1 MRLACEYVGT
11 LWPKPGVEVETD
23 FRIVRYRPLPGE
35 EYTSEIVAKGEG
47 LLEHNFFEIALEG
60 KMISD
65 PQYGDTFLVS
75 SFETKV
81 KRTRAN
87 ILGYFASGAVKGVG
101 PAVAKRIVDHFGV
114 EALDILE
121 KDPSRLREVSG
132 IGEKVLQ
139 DMVGSFEEHR
149 AINALMLYV
158 GQYYGEALSGQ
169 LPAKSPITMNK
180 AKRIVDHFGD
190 RALEVVKSDIYHLCE
205 VDGFGFITVDAMA
218 ERMRQ
223 PMNTLPRVKAAALY
237 TLKQNRQQGGHL
249 YMEPPDF
256 LRELKRNLNHQR
268 AGFRFKDEE
277 LRPLANEVLLT
288 EEIVYRDRLIYLKKD
303 FLNEQTFA
311 SKMAARLFLDRQAGQ
326 RTPPALADTGKAL
339 SPEQEQAAVTAL
351 VHNTCVITGG
361 PGTGKTTVVKTIL
374 DTFVQ
379 AQPKKEGILL
389 CAPTGRAAK
398 RLSEATGYPASTVH
412 KAFGLWSEDG
422 KEAGGAEQKLDLVI
436 LDESSMLDMWLAA
449 QVLTRI
455 SPETKLVLVGDAA
468 QLPSVGPG
476 NVLREVIQSGE
487 VPTVQLKTVFRQAEG
502 SSIAVNA
509 QLIKRA
515 ETELVFDDD
524 FVFLPAKNQEEA
536 MYLICALYQ
545 RAVQAVGQDKVQI
558 LTPVRKDGHAC
569 GVNNLNTMIQGMMQD
584 APGTGCHHHGRF
596 FCEGDP
602 VIQNRNADGIYNG
615 EVGVIRETEP
625 DKIQV
630 RFTGSDKDLPYKD
643 EKLNLLD
650 LAYALTVHKSQG
662 SEYSVVI
669 FPVLKEHKFMLNR
682 NLLYTAVTRGKTRVL
697 LVGNRWALNYAVL
710 TEDTSKRR
718 TALAFRIRESCR
730 RLREAAENVRQMP
743 AA

>member
-11 LWPKPGVEVETD
+11 LWPKPGMEVETD

-35 EYTSEIVAKGEG
+35 KYTAEIVAKGEG
-47 LLEHNFFEIALEG
+47 LPEHNFFEIALEG
-60 KMISD
+60 KMVSD

-75 SFETKV
+75 SFETAV
-81 KRTRAN
+81 KKTRAN
-87 ILGYFASGAVKGVG
+87 ILGYLASGAVKGVG

-139 DMVGSFEEHR
+139 EMVGSFEEHR
-149 AINALMLYV
+149 EINALMLYV

-169 LPAKSPITMNK
+169 LPAKSPMTVNK
-180 AKRIVDHFGD
+180 AKRIVDHFGS

-237 TLKQNRQQGGHL
+237 TLKQNRQSGGHL
-249 YMEPPDF
+249 YMEPADF

-268 AGFRFKDEE
+268 AGFQFKDEE
-277 LRPLANEVLLT
+277 LRPLANEVLLA
-288 EEIVYRDRLIYLKKD
+288 EEIVYRNRLIYLKKD
-303 FLNEQTFA
+303 FLNEQAFA
-311 SKMAARLFLDRQAGQ
+311 SKMAARLFQDRQTAGQ
-326 RTPPALADTGKAL
+326 TTPALADTGKTL

-351 VHNTCVITGG
+351 AHNTCVITGG

-374 DTFVQ
+374 DTFTRTY
-379 AQPKKEGILL
+379 PKKDGILL

-412 KAFGLWSEDG
+412 KAFGLWSEDR
-422 KEAGGAEQKLDLVI
+422 EETDGAERKLDLVI
-436 LDESSMLDMWLAA
+436 LDEASMLDMWLAA
-449 QVLTRI
+449 QVITRI

-509 QLIKRA
+509 QLIERA

-524 FVFLPAKNQEEA
+524 FVFLPAQNQEEA

-545 RAVQAVGQDKVQI
+545 RAAQAVGRDKVQI
-558 LTPVRKDGHAC
+558 LTPVRKNGHAC
-569 GVNNLNTMIQGMMQD
+569 GANNLNTVIQGMIQD
-584 APGTGCHHHGRF
+584 APGTGCHHYGRF
-596 FCEGDP
+596 FCTGDP

-615 EVGVIRETEP
+615 EVGVVQETEP
-625 DKIQV
+625 DKIRV
-630 RFTGSDKDLPYKD
+630 RFTGSDKDLPY
-643 EKLNLLD
+643 EEGKLDLLD

-682 NLLYTAVTRGKTRVL
+682 NLLYTAVTRGKTKVF

-718 TALAFRIRESCR
+718 TALALRIRESCR
-730 RLREAAENVRQMP
+730 KLREAAENVRQMP

>member
-11 LWPKPGVEVETD
+11 LWPKPGMEVETD

-35 EYTSEIVAKGEG
+35 EYTGEIIAKGEG
-47 LLEHNFFEIALEG
+47 LPEHNFFEIALEG
-60 KMISD
+60 KIISD
-65 PQYGDTFLVS
+65 PQYGDTFIVS

-81 KRTRAN
+81 KQTRAN
-87 ILGYFASGAVKGVG
+87 ILGYLASGAVKGVG

-114 EALDILE
+114 EAPDILE

-149 AINALMLYV
+149 EINALMLYV

-169 LPAKSPITMNK
+169 LPAKSPMTVNK
-180 AKRIVDHFGD
+180 ARRIVEHFGS

-237 TLKQNRQQGGHL
+237 TLKQNRQSGGHL
-249 YMEPPDF
+249 YMEPADF

-277 LRPLANEVLLT
+277 LRPLANEVLLA
-288 EEIVYRDRLIYLKKD
+288 EEIVYRNRLIYLKKD
-303 FLNEQTFA
+303 FLNEQVFA
-311 SKMAARLFLDRQAGQ
+311 SKMAARLFQDRQTAGQ
-326 RTPPALADTGKAL
+326 TTPALADTGKTL

-351 VHNTCVITGG
+351 AHNTCVITGG

-374 DTFVQ
+374 DTFTHTY
-379 AQPKKEGILL
+379 PKKDGILL

-398 RLSEATGYPASTVH
+398 RLSEATGYSASTVH

-422 KEAGGAEQKLDLVI
+422 KETDGAERKLDLVI
-436 LDESSMLDMWLAA
+436 LDEASMLDMWLAA
-449 QVLTRI
+449 QVITRI

-476 NVLREVIQSGE
+476 NVLHEVIQSGE

-509 QLIKRA
+509 QLIERA

-545 RAVQAVGQDKVQI
+545 RAIRAVGQDKVQI
-558 LTPVRKDGHAC
+558 LTPVRKNGHAC
-569 GVNNLNTMIQGMMQD
+569 GANNLNTVIQGMLQD
-584 APGTGCHHHGRF
+584 APGTGCHHYGRF
-596 FCEGDP
+596 FCTGDP
-602 VIQNRNADGIYNG
+602 VIQNRNADGVYNG
-615 EVGVIRETEP
+615 EVGVVQETEP

-630 RFTGSDKDLPYKD
+630 RFTGSDKDLPYGD

-682 NLLYTAVTRGKTRVL
+682 NLLYTAVTRGKTRVF

-718 TALAFRIRESCR
+718 TALALRIRESCR
-730 RLREAAENVRQMP
+730 KLREAAENVRQMP

>member
-11 LWPKPGVEVETD
+11 LWPKAGMEVETD

-35 EYTSEIVAKGEG
+35 EYTAEIVAKGEG
-47 LLEHNFFEIALEG
+47 LPEHNFFEIALEG
-60 KMISD
+60 KMVSD

-75 SFETKV
+75 SFETAV
-81 KRTRAN
+81 KKTRAN
-87 ILGYFASGAVKGVG
+87 ILGYLASGAVKGVG

-114 EALDILE
+114 EALNILE

-139 DMVGSFEEHR
+139 EMVGSFEEHR
-149 AINALMLYV
+149 EINALMLYV

-169 LPAKSPITMNK
+169 LPAKSPMTVNK
-180 AKRIVDHFGD
+180 AKRIVDHFGS

-218 ERMRQ
+218 ERMRR

-237 TLKQNRQQGGHL
+237 TLKQNRQSGGHL
-249 YMEPPDF
+249 YMEPADF

-268 AGFRFKDEE
+268 AGFQFKDEE
-277 LRPLANEVLLT
+277 LRPLANEVLLVD
-288 EEIVYRDRLIYLKKD
+288 EIVYRNRLIYLKKD
-303 FLNEQTFA
+303 FLNEQAFA
-311 SKMAARLFLDRQAGQ
+311 SKMAARLFRDRQTAGQ
-326 RTPPALADTGKAL
+326 TTPALADTGKTL

-351 VHNTCVITGG
+351 AHNTCVITGG

-374 DTFVQ
+374 DTFTRTY
-379 AQPKKEGILL
+379 PKKDGILL

-412 KAFGLWSEDG
+412 KAFGLWSEDR
-422 KEAGGAEQKLDLVI
+422 EETDGAERKLDLVI
-436 LDESSMLDMWLAA
+436 LDEASMLDMWLAA
-449 QVLTRI
+449 QVITRV

-509 QLIKRA
+509 QLIERA

-524 FVFLPAKNQEEA
+524 FVFLPAQNQEEA

-545 RAVQAVGQDKVQI
+545 RAVQAVGRDKVQI
-558 LTPVRKDGHAC
+558 LTPVRKNGHAC
-569 GVNNLNTMIQGMMQD
+569 GANNLNTVIQGMIQD
-584 APGTGCHHHGRF
+584 APGTGCHHYGRF
-596 FCEGDP
+596 FCAGDP

-615 EVGVIRETEP
+615 EVGVVQETEP
-625 DKIQV
+625 DKIRV
-630 RFTGSDKDLPYKD
+630 RFTGSDKDLPY
-643 EKLNLLD
+643 EEGKLDLLD

-682 NLLYTAVTRGKTRVL
+682 NLLYTAVTRGKTKMF

-718 TALAFRIRESCR
+718 TALAHRIRESCR
-730 RLREAAENVRQMP
+730 KLREAAENVRQMP

>member
-11 LWPKPGVEVETD
+11 LWPKPGMEVETD
-23 FRIVRYRPLPGE
+23 FRIARYRPLPGE
-35 EYTSEIVAKGEG
+35 EYTAEVVAKGDG
-47 LLEHNFFEIALEG
+47 LPEHNFFEIALEG
-60 KMISD
+60 KMVSD

-75 SFETKV
+75 SFETEV

-87 ILGYFASGAVKGVG
+87 ILGYLASGAVKGVG

-121 KDPSRLREVSG
+121 KDPSRLREVPG

-139 DMVGSFEEHR
+139 EMVGSFEEHR
-149 AINALMLYV
+149 EINALMLYV

-169 LPAKSPITMNK
+169 LPAKSPMTVNK
-180 AKRIVDHFGD
+180 AKRIVDHFGS

-237 TLKQNRQQGGHL
+237 TLKQNRQSGGHL
-249 YMEPPDF
+249 YMEPADF

-268 AGFRFKDEE
+268 AGFQFKDEE
-277 LRPLANEVLLT
+277 LRPLANDVLLVD
-288 EEIVYRDRLIYLKKD
+288 EIVYRNRLIYLKKD
-303 FLNEQTFA
+303 FLNEQAFA
-311 SKMAARLFLDRQAGQ
+311 SKMAARLFRDRQAAQ
-326 RTPPALADTGKAL
+326 TAPALADTGKTL

-351 VHNTCVITGG
+351 AHNTCVITGG

-374 DTFVQ
+374 DTFIQ
-379 AQPKKEGILL
+379 ADPQKDGILL

-412 KAFGLWSEDG
+412 KAFGLWSEDR
-422 KEAGGAEQKLDLVI
+422 EETDGAERKLDLVI
-436 LDESSMLDMWLAA
+436 LDEASMLDMWLAA
-449 QVLTRI
+449 QVITRI

-509 QLIKRA
+509 QLIERA

-545 RAVQAVGQDKVQI
+545 RAVQAVGRDKVQI
-558 LTPVRKDGHAC
+558 LTPVRKNGHAC
-569 GVNNLNTMIQGMMQD
+569 GANNLNTVIQGMIQD
-584 APGTGCHHHGRF
+584 APGTGCHHYGRF
-596 FCEGDP
+596 FCTGDP

-615 EVGVIRETEP
+615 EVGVVQETEP
-625 DKIQV
+625 DKIRV
-630 RFTGSDKDLPYKD
+630 RFTGSDKDLPY
-643 EKLNLLD
+643 EEGKLDLLD

-682 NLLYTAVTRGKTRVL
+682 NLLYTAVTRGKTRVF

-718 TALAFRIRESCR
+718 TALAHRIRESCR
-730 RLREAAENVRQMP
+730 KLREAAENVRQMS